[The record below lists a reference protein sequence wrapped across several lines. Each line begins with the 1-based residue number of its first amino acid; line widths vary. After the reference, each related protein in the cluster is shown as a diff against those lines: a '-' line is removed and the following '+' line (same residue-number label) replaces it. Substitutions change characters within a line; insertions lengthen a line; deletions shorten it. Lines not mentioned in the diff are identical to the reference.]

1 MGATKGVGE
10 KAIETIVSAREE
22 GPFHSLGDFCSRT
35 ASSGQVNKRI
45 VEGLIKAGAFDGL
58 GVERA
63 RLVAGVEGAIAWAQR
78 VSEDRAAGQMGLFA
92 LDGSSSS
99 PQPDYPDV
107 TAWDAATRLEAEHDV
122 VGFYISGH
130 PLDRYLDDLDFL
142 SVTPT
147 SRIDVRMDDQTVRL
161 AGVVNTIKL
170 KNSKKGERY
179 ATFNLEDRDG
189 ILEVIAWPDT
199 YKRCEAALA
208 GREPVLVTGRVEFG
222 ERRAAGVA
230 AVSSEGEDAGPG
242 FSLRPQLIAEEIV
255 TLCDARRK
263 QARIVDLELRSGE
276 IDESRL
282 AKLRTTLLRHPG
294 RCRPYLKIVRSG
306 ATETLIEL
314 PADLNIDP
322 TDNFLRDVE
331 DVLGPGAA
339 SIR

>member
-1 MGATKGVGE
+1 
-10 KAIETIVSAREE
+10 
-22 GPFHSLGDFCSRT
+22 
-35 ASSGQVNKRI
+35 
-45 VEGLIKAGAFDGL
+45 
-58 GVERA
+58 
-63 RLVAGVEGAIAWAQR
+63 

-92 LDGSSSS
+92 TDGAVSS
-99 PQPDYPDV
+99 PEPDYPDV
-107 TAWDAATRLEAEHDV
+107 PAWDATARLEAEHEV

-130 PLDRYLDDLDFL
+130 PLDRYLGDLDFL
-142 SVTPT
+142 SVTPI
-147 SRIDVRMDDQTVRL
+147 SRIDVRMDEQTVKL

-179 ATFNLEDRDG
+179 ATFNLEDREG
-189 ILEVIAWPDT
+189 ILEVIAWPDA
-199 YKRCEAALA
+199 YRRCEAALA

-230 AVSSEGEDAGPG
+230 AVTADSDDAGPG
-242 FSLRPQLIAEEIV
+242 FALRPQLIAEEIV
-255 TLCDARRK
+255 TLSDARRK

-276 IDESRL
+276 VDETRL
-282 AKLRTTLLRHPG
+282 AKLRSTLMRHPG
-294 RCRPYLKIVRSG
+294 RCRPYLKIVRCG